1 MNKRKPVSIM
11 LFKLFFWLT
20 LFLVAL
26 LSMLSVPAQQL
37 FQWQDKLSH
46 LLVYMVLFW
55 LLVLAYGKQWSL
67 LALGGFLTLF
77 GGGIELAQSF
87 KGYRQAEWFDLLANV
102 AGIVLAIL
110 CYKAFCLIK
119 NYKF

>member
-67 LALGGFLTLF
+67 LGLGGFLTLF
-77 GGGIELAQSF
+77 GGGIEMAQSF
-87 KGYRQAEWFDLLANV
+87 TNYREPEWIDLLANV